1 MHDDRV
7 RAVVR
12 GYRGKVRV
20 VGVELFGK
28 SSTYDWVV
36 TDDAGFEKITLF
48 PERDFASNS
57 IFKTASAIIKICRQV
72 GAQHIFFCNYEKLEI
87 FLAALLLRLLGKKTY
102 MMANSKYD
110 DKTRS
115 LFKEVAKS
123 LFLMPYM
130 GAISNETR
138 SADYMRF
145 LGVNARK
152 IASPYNTLS
161 LAEIRRLSAV
171 EPAPAGALFADR
183 HFTIVARFVPEK
195 NLPMAIDAYA
205 RYCQTTSTPRKL
217 QICGSGKLEPMLRSR
232 VSELGLD
239 DKVIFRGFLQRDGVA
254 QALGQTL
261 ALILPS
267 IDETFGNV
275 VIEAQAMGLPVLLS
289 ETCGAHDTLV
299 RTGVNGFVFE
309 PDNSEGLAFFMGL
322 LDRDE
327 ALWRR
332 MCISASTYAEKGDV
346 DRFAEAIMSLVPV
359 S

>member
-12 GYRGKVRV
+12 GYQGKVRV

-28 SSTYDWVV
+28 SSTYDWEV
-36 TDDAGFEKITLF
+36 TDGAGFEKITLF
-48 PERDFASNS
+48 PEQDFTSNS
-57 IFKTASAIIKICRQV
+57 IFKTASAIVKICRHV

-87 FLAALLLRLLGKKTY
+87 FLAALSLRLLGKKTY

-130 GAISNETR
+130 GGISNETR

-145 LGVNARK
+145 LRVNARK

-171 EPAPAGALFADR
+171 EPAPAGAFFADR

-205 RYCQTTSTPRKL
+205 RYCQTTSAPRKL

-232 VSELGLD
+232 VRELGVD

-289 ETCGAHDTLV
+289 ENCGARDTLV

-332 MCISASTYAEKGDV
+332 MCVSASTYAEKGDV